1 MKCKYCNAEYKINDN
16 LGMFAELGIKVTD
29 NLKYI
34 PSCNCYEEV
43 TKRELEKKEEEIE
56 QERIKNKIKKM
67 QDISIVD
74 VKFIES
80 KFENADLTEKH
91 MRLAKRYAEVFLEKN
106 LTEGII
112 FFGNSGTGKTYAS
125 ACISNYL
132 LENKKTVLAIN
143 MTSYLNK
150 LKTDFNLEN
159 IILKNIA
166 DCDLLILDDLGT
178 EKVSDWVYEKIFL
191 LIDTRYKAKK
201 PLIITT
207 NLNITE
213 DESCELKKHFE
224 INGKNRIKDRINEMC
239 YSQIVTGES
248 KRKFNKD
255 DFIKKLI

>member
-112 FFGNSGTGKTYAS
+112 FFGNSGTGKTYAA
-125 ACISNYL
+125 ACITNKL
-132 LENKKTVLAIN
+132 LQHNKTVLAIN
-143 MTSYLNK
+143 VTSYLNK
-150 LKTDFNLEN
+150 LKSDFNIEN
-159 IILKNIA
+159 VILKNISE
-166 DCDLLILDDLGT
+166 CDLLILDDIGT
-178 EKVSDWVYEKIFL
+178 EKVSDWVYEKMFL
-191 LIDTRYKAKK
+191 LIDTRYKTNK
-201 PLIITT
+201 PIIITT
-207 NLNITE
+207 NLNITD
-213 DESCELKKHFE
+213 DENCELKRHFE
-224 INGKNRIKDRINEMC
+224 INGKNRIKDRITEMC
-239 YSQIVTGES
+239 FPQLVVGNS
-248 KRKFNKD
+248 KRIFNKD
-255 DFIKKLI
+255 SFLNNLK